1 MRAPI
6 DFSSPYKLIEVPH
19 PNSRP
24 NQNNLA
30 QSNIS
35 ISLTDSPVQL
45 HNKYGPLLRC
55 PNQKPPS
62 SSTVGSSS
70 SSGPIFPPGFE
81 DRIPPHV
88 KLAQVEKREK
98 RLEKKKKLKSQSR
111 MKKAQDSSAK
121 QNFGAITVDDV
132 IDLSSMLGLSFDG
145 HINELRRRI

>member
-1 MRAPI
+1 M
-6 DFSSPYKLIEVPH
+6 
-19 PNSRP
+19 
-24 NQNNLA
+24 
-30 QSNIS
+30 
-35 ISLTDSPVQL
+35 
-45 HNKYGPLLRC
+45 
-55 PNQKPPS
+55 
-62 SSTVGSSS
+62 
-70 SSGPIFPPGFE
+70 
-81 DRIPPHV
+81 